1 MKRPGRG
8 ALADPIMHGG
18 RSRGKGLL
26 IALAAFLLFS
36 GTLGHDFVWDD
47 EGIIHSTRGLVEEK
61 GVASLL
67 TAPFVA
73 GKDESP
79 EDSGYYR
86 PVSLISMWVND
97 PVGQP
102 SPFPYHL
109 VNILLHAINVFL
121 VFALFRMVLPDG
133 PGALI
138 GSAIFAVHPVHA
150 ESVAFISGRT
160 DLLAAFFI
168 LATVLLWRQSRQ
180 AAGFPRATAYC
191 LGLASFVLACLSKEI
206 AFMVPVVVAVWAG
219 VDGPRTGRESRWKIS
234 ADMAWVTGWFIT
246 LALLVWFRES
256 VLGIPM
262 GSGWSSQALWA
273 DASTLGIAG
282 DVAANIVVYLRLLVF
297 PWPLKVYYPPVPP
310 DLTLVNLVIC
320 AGFLTLCFILS
331 GKRHHRVGILAL
343 SWVLLFLVPVSG
355 VVGLG
360 LAVIAERFCYLP
372 SIGLA
377 LAAGYAL
384 GLVFQKTSSKSVPS
398 VLIAGLLLL
407 FGTGAVFHAA
417 RWSDEVVF
425 FRHAVKSGPVPV
437 PNMHFNLGNAYV
449 KTGDL
454 RSGIRAFEEAVR
466 LNPLYVGAMLNESS
480 AYIKLGE
487 HKRALEI
494 LSRAGEIDPKD
505 GRVWSNKGVVLE
517 LLGRTDEA
525 LEAYRRA
532 SELDPDEAAASF
544 HRGNLLQRLGRYE
557 ESAGSFRGALAAEPA
572 HLGALM
578 GLGRS
583 IENCGRFAEAQG
595 MFLRAAELH
604 PLDPEPYKGLGRVL
618 LERGKPAQAIIVY
631 RKALDLGGEEAGLHR
646 GLVLAYYQAGRMRDA
661 REHIRNLQST
671 EPGLS
676 RQLGDLVD
684 GLGGEE
690 IDDRDPP

>member
-1 MKRPGRG
+1 MKRPGG
-8 ALADPIMHGG
+8 DFLKDPIMHGG
-18 RSRGKGLL
+18 RFGGKGLL

-47 EGIIHSTRGLVEEK
+47 AGIVNSTRELVKEK
-61 GVASLL
+61 GAASLL

-79 EDSGYYR
+79 EASGYYR

-97 PVGQP
+97 PVGRP

-121 VFALFRMVLPDG
+121 VFVLFRMVLPDG

-168 LATVLLWRQSRQ
+168 LATVILWRHSRRT
-180 AAGFPRATAYC
+180 AGFPGATVYS
-191 LGLASFVLACLSKEI
+191 LGLASFLLACLSKEI
-206 AFMVPVVVAVWAG
+206 AFMVPVVVAVWAA
-219 VDGPRTGRESRWKIS
+219 VDGPRNGPASRWKIS
-234 ADMAWVTGWFIT
+234 ADMAWVLGWLFA
-246 LALLVWFRES
+246 LGLLVWFREA

-273 DASTLGIAG
+273 DASTTGIAG

-297 PWPLKVYYPPVPP
+297 PWPLQVYYPPVPP
-310 DLTLVNLVIC
+310 ELTLVNLGISS
-320 AGFLTLCFILS
+320 GFVTLCLLLS
-331 GKRHHRVGILAL
+331 GKRHHRAGILAL

-384 GLVFQKTSSKSVPS
+384 GLVFQKTSSKSVPG
-398 VLIAGLLLL
+398 VLTAGLLLL
-407 FGTGAVFHAA
+407 FGTGAVLHAA
-417 RWSDEVVF
+417 RWSNEVTF
-425 FRHAVKSGPVPV
+425 FRHAVESGPVSV

-449 KTGDL
+449 KAGDL
-454 RSGIRAFEEAVR
+454 RSGIRAFEEAIR

-480 AYIKLGE
+480 TYIKLGE
-487 HKRALEI
+487 HERALEV
-494 LSRAGEIDPKD
+494 LSRAGEIDPED
-505 GRVWSNKGVVLE
+505 GRLWSNKGVVLE

-525 LEAYRRA
+525 LEAYEMA
-532 SELDPDEAAASF
+532 SELDPDDAAASF

-557 ESAGSFRGALAAEPA
+557 ESAASYRATLAAEPG
-572 HLGALM
+572 HLGALL

-583 IENCGRFAEAQG
+583 RESVGMFEEAQG
-595 MFLRAAELH
+595 VFLRAAERH
-604 PLDPEPYKGLGRVL
+604 PFDPAPYIGLGRVL
-618 LERGKPAQAIIVY
+618 LERGKAAQAIIVY
-631 RKALDLGGEEAGLHR
+631 RKALNLVGPEAGLHR
-646 GLVLAYYQAGRMRDA
+646 GLVLAYCQTSRVGDA
-661 REHIRNLQST
+661 RKHIRDLEST
-671 EPGLS
+671 DPGLS
-676 RQLGDLVD
+676 RQLGDFVESLV
-684 GLGGEE
+684 GQE
-690 IDDRDPP
+690 IDNRDPP